1 MFVTRRNAAASA
13 RARGGKAD
21 SSAPA
26 ATAAR
31 RVGARPGTSGE
42 PSGDRAA
49 APIAAE
55 PEALVATGWFDSG
68 DGGEPYSATVRFT
81 GRRAGQHGMPRARN
95 TFVQEEIIDRVVPG
109 TGPVSISTWV
119 YGLEP
124 GEWSVSADLIRVST
138 GTGGAGPAAR
148 SRPIG
153 SRTVHPAAWSWRR
166 WAVSTVP
173 GTTLK
178 TRWALLAPLARIPA
192 VLPGSYPFLAVL
204 GTFVALAIQSA
215 ILANEGLPVSR
226 SLVVSLLAI
235 ASGLVGAKLWYAALH
250 PDESIIK
257 GGWAVDGF
265 LVVAP
270 VVAVASVLAFDLP
283 IGAFLDASTPGMFF
297 AVAIGRIGC
306 FLTGCCAGR
315 ATTSRWGVWSSDR
328 RVGARRIP
336 VQLVESA
343 AGLAIGTASLVPV
356 LREAQPVHGFIF
368 VAAIAAYAVVRQVL
382 LRVRAEQRRSS
393 RSLPLT
399 AGVVAVVLVLVAVMS
414 HAQAIGTPLLG
425 AGPLDSHA
433 HRGIAAQAWSPIST
447 SSADSKFRLI

>member
-1 MFVTRRNAAASA
+1 
-13 RARGGKAD
+13 
-21 SSAPA
+21 
-26 ATAAR
+26 
-31 RVGARPGTSGE
+31 
-42 PSGDRAA
+42 
-49 APIAAE
+49 
-55 PEALVATGWFDSG
+55 
-68 DGGEPYSATVRFT
+68 
-81 GRRAGQHGMPRARN
+81 MPRARN
-95 TFVQEEIIDRVVPG
+95 AFVHEEIIDRVVPG
-109 TGPVSISTWV
+109 TGPVSITTWV